1 MGSMPR
7 GSPRRYEDRQRQSL
21 CGDAESAYALDA
33 MKRFPCPYERRRGNR
48 NHSHPPADAAPLGI
62 APQTRGR
69 PATTTAVEG
78 HSLPFLHP
86 SISSGAPSWKELAN
100 LLLVTWGF
108 TLHKLRVHCASPDC
122 TTQAVRRSTDTVDA
136 MCVVGMHLDRHGRV
150 SATKPGMRKA
160 DEIASKVKSNRVQ
173 RRFTAL
179 VEQPWPQS
187 GCADQM
193 PAMKGRMP
201 FPSWRAYNM
210 HNCQSADERHPPK
223 PTSFFVLGRRRPL
236 KSTLPAGRGY
246 RLRMDR
252 MSLQHAAQ
260 RQIPPC
266 AHPEGICRDDMRRT
280 RLQQRSN
287 VQPRTP
293 KVQHVAYS
301 KQVRH
306 TPCCAPRRLRSDFW
320 A

>member
-1 MGSMPR
+1 MPVR
-7 GSPRRYEDRQRQSL
+7 EASR
-21 CGDAESAYALDA
+21 
-33 MKRFPCPYERRRGNR
+33 NR
-48 NHSHPPADAAPLGI
+48 NHFHPPADAAPLGI

-100 LLLVTWGF
+100 LLWVTWGF

-122 TTQAVRRSTDTVDA
+122 TTQAVRRSTDTVGA

-179 VEQPWPQS
+179 VEQPWPRS

-246 RLRMDR
+246 RLRMEAGGWIACHC
-252 MSLQHAAQ
+252 S
-260 RQIPPC
+260 
-266 AHPEGICRDDMRRT
+266 
-280 RLQQRSN
+280 
-287 VQPRTP
+287 
-293 KVQHVAYS
+293 VQHNDHDGRRYPPV
-301 KQVRH
+301 H
-306 TPCCAPRRLRSDFW
+306 TPRVSVAMT
-320 A
+320 

>member
-1 MGSMPR
+1 MPQGR
-7 GSPRRYEDRQRQSL
+7 PVARIDRTPVGT
-21 CGDAESAYALDA
+21 GDAVGRCSAWAVCRVAVLGGTRIVSGSHFVGTPNQPMRQYA

-100 LLLVTWGF
+100 LLWVTWGF
-108 TLHKLRVHCASPDC
+108 TLHNLRVHCASPDC
-122 TTQAVRRSTDTVDA
+122 TTQAVRRSTDTVGA

-179 VEQPWPQS
+179 VEQPWPRS

-223 PTSFFVLGRRRPL
+223 PTSFFIPGRRRPL

-246 RLRMDR
+246 RLRMEAGGWIAC
-252 MSLQHAAQ
+252 HTAACSTT
-260 RQIPPC
+260 ITTVADTPLC
-266 AHPEGICRDDMRRT
+266 T
-280 RLQQRSN
+280 
-287 VQPRTP
+287 PRG
-293 KVQHVAYS
+293 YLS
-301 KQVRH
+301 R
-306 TPCCAPRRLRSDFW
+306 
-320 A
+320 